1 MPVHRIKISDER
13 AEQFK
18 ELAELE
24 AISVVDCIKMLAYA
38 ELERRLSGR
47 KTRSPGRPAGDA
59 AIREISAKI
68 DAVYR
73 RLREVWADSPERFE
87 EVFGPEM
94 EIFRSLQNAKDLV
107 GLENLYNS
115 QPWLQKS

>member
-13 AEQFK
+13 YEQFK

-24 AISVVDCIKMLAYA
+24 AISVSDCIKLLAYA

-47 KTRSPGRPAGDA
+47 KTRSPGRPVGDV

-68 DAVYR
+68 DAVYK

-87 EVFGPEM
+87 EVFESDL
-94 EIFRSLQNAKDLV
+94 EIFHNLQNAKDLI
-107 GLENLYNS
+107 GLENFYNS